1 MLKKIV
7 RGYGAVAL
15 TVLRFLAL
23 LAIAVGAGAL
33 IAWPL
38 WRLADSS
45 PALYTLIFTVLFLAI
60 VGFFVAGRIAQ
71 AFRRD
76 ANAAFLSMLRKLVV
90 LAGIGC
96 PVLLVLA
103 HRRIFALIALA
114 IAFSAYG
121 FLAFGLTP
129 SGAKPTDSE

>member
-7 RGYGAVAL
+7 RGYGAIAL
-15 TVLRFLAL
+15 TVIRFLAL

-38 WRLADSS
+38 WSLADSN
-45 PALYTLIFTVLFLAI
+45 PALYTLIFTVLFLGI
-60 VGFFVAGRIAQ
+60 VGFFAAGRIAQ

-76 ANAAFLSMLRKLVV
+76 ARAAFLSLLRKLVV
-90 LAGIGC
+90 LAGIGS

-103 HRRIFALIALA
+103 HRRVFALIALL
-114 IAFSAYG
+114 IAFAAYG
-121 FLAFGLTP
+121 FLAFGLSP
-129 SGAKPTDSE
+129 SGTKSADSQ

>member
-7 RGYGAVAL
+7 RGYGAIAL
-15 TVLRFLAL
+15 AVIRFLAL
-23 LAIAVGAGAL
+23 LAIAVGVGAL

-38 WRLADSS
+38 WRLADSK
-45 PALYTLIFTVLFLAI
+45 PALYTLIFTVLFLGI
-60 VGFFVAGRIAQ
+60 VGFFAAGRIAQ

-76 ANAAFLSMLRKLVV
+76 ARGAALSILRKLVV

-103 HRRIFALIALA
+103 HQRAFALIALA
-114 IAFSAYG
+114 IAFAAYG
-121 FLAFGLTP
+121 FLAFGLSP
-129 SGAKPTDSE
+129 SGTKQADSK